1 MALGRA
7 PQTREIGTFSWE
19 AGNLVVTKAHVCNEV
34 LGCLVGCFLT
44 RLSRNDQWVGTR
56 YSLKMEES
64 IKAAHSPKMKE
75 FMCICAVYNC
85 MQAGKTELA
94 SERTEILALK

>member
-1 MALGRA
+1 M
-7 PQTREIGTFSWE
+7 
-19 AGNLVVTKAHVCNEV
+19 VTKAHVCNEV

-64 IKAAHSPKMKE
+64 IKVAHSPKMKE
-75 FMCICAVYNC
+75 FICICALITTACRQVKQSLLQREQRDSC
-85 MQAGKTELA
+85 P
-94 SERTEILALK
+94 